1 MIDLAERRIAR
12 DSPNVRG
19 PVLCDHPGV
28 TRTVLIVDDHA
39 EFRAAARALLEA
51 GGFIVAAEAADGRS
65 ALRAASTFCP
75 DVVLLDIQLPDLDGF
90 TVAEL
95 LAGQAE
101 IVLVSTRAASSYRDR
116 IAASSA
122 AGFLTK
128 NELTLSALTALLTP
142 Q

>member
-1 MIDLAERRIAR
+1 
-12 DSPNVRG
+12 
-19 PVLCDHPGV
+19 V
-28 TRTVLIVDDHA
+28 TRTVLVVDDHA

-51 GGFIVAAEAADGRS
+51 SGFIVAAEAADGRS